1 MKIEIRR
8 AKRNALENIKLLYK
22 SRQVVIKLFNE
33 YSSIASEAKYK
44 LKYGECLKI
53 LTSKQML
60 RRLPMAL
67 AKIKAGSTSGNLLN
81 EIRQII
87 YSLYRVKEITKKVY
101 KSIMNSIKL

>member
-60 RRLPMAL
+60 RRLYIL
-67 AKIKAGSTSGNLLN
+67 CIEQKKSLKKYIK
-81 EIRQII
+81 
-87 YSLYRVKEITKKVY
+87 V
-101 KSIMNSIKL
+101 